1 MALKIVIGEIKDGMR
16 INVDVEKDKIVVKTF
31 SKKVLAKK

>member
-1 MALKIVIGEIKDGMR
+1 MALKIVIGEIKHGMR
-16 INVDVEKDKIVVKTF
+16 INIDVEKGEIVVKSF